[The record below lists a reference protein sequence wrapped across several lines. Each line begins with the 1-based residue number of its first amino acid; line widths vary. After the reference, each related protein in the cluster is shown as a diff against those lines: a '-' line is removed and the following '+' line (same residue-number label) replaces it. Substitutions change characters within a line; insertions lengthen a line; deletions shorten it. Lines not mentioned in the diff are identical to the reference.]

1 MRRLHIILLAL
12 LIVAGITGCKNTED
26 DVLHLGLNAIIVE
39 IDHENQL
46 IYVSDTEHGDVFG
59 GRAAID
65 CSKAIE
71 RDSIFYVDYDSDTTD
86 NLRFIEYKDLMVG
99 DMIILGIYES
109 ELNGTDAI
117 LVEDIQLSTIQLSTQ
132 RLD

>member
-1 MRRLHIILLAL
+1 MRRFLSIAFAL
-12 LIVAGITGCKNTED
+12 LIMAALTGFQKTDE
-26 DVLHLGLNAIIVE
+26 DVLHLDLNAIILE

-46 IYVSDTEHGDVFG
+46 IYVSDTEHEDVFG
-59 GRAAID
+59 GRTAID

-71 RDSIFYVDYDSDTTD
+71 RDSIFYVDYDSATTD
-86 NLRFIEYKDLMVG
+86 NLRFIKLEDLMVG

-117 LVEDIQLSTIQLSTQ
+117 LVEDIQLSTQ
-132 RLD
+132 RLK

>member
-1 MRRLHIILLAL
+1 MRRFLSIAFAL
-12 LIVAGITGCKNTED
+12 LIMAALTGCQKTDE

-46 IYVSDTEHGDVFG
+46 IYVSDTEHEDVFG
-59 GRAAID
+59 GRSAID
-65 CSKAIE
+65 CSKAID

-86 NLRFIEYKDLMVG
+86 NLSFIKLEDLMVG

-117 LVEDIQLSTIQLSTQ
+117 LVEDIQLSMQ

>member
-1 MRRLHIILLAL
+1 MRRVLSIAFAL
-12 LIVAGITGCKNTED
+12 LIMAALTGCQKTDE
-26 DVLHLGLNAIIVE
+26 DVLSLGLNAIIVE
-39 IDHENQL
+39 IDHANQL

-59 GRAAID
+59 GRSAID

-86 NLRFIEYKDLMVG
+86 NLSFIKLEDLMVG

-109 ELNGTDAI
+109 ELKGTDAI
-117 LVEDIQLSTIQLSTQ
+117 LVEDIQLSTQ

>member
-1 MRRLHIILLAL
+1 MRRFLSIAFAL
-12 LIVAGITGCKNTED
+12 LIMAALTGCQKTDE

-46 IYVSDTEHGDVFG
+46 IYVSDTEHEDVFG
-59 GRAAID
+59 GRSAID
-65 CSKAIE
+65 CSKAID

-86 NLRFIEYKDLMVG
+86 NLSFIKLEDLMVG

-109 ELNGTDAI
+109 ELKGTDAI
-117 LVEDIQLSTIQLSTQ
+117 LVEDIQLSTQ

>member
-1 MRRLHIILLAL
+1 MKNYLSILIVL
-12 LIVAGITGCKNTED
+12 LIMAGTTGCKKKED

-39 IDHENQL
+39 IDQEEQML
-46 IYVSDTEHGDVFG
+46 YVSDTEHGDLFG
-59 GRAAID
+59 ERAAID

-71 RDSIFYVDYDSDTTD
+71 RDCILFVDYDSDTTD
-86 NLRFIEYKDLMVG
+86 NLRFIEFEDLLVG

-109 ELNGTDAI
+109 ELKRTDSI
-117 LVEDIQLSTIQLSTQ
+117 LVEDIQLSTQ

>member
-1 MRRLHIILLAL
+1 MRRFLSIAFAL
-12 LIVAGITGCKNTED
+12 LIMAALTGCQKTDE
-26 DVLHLGLNAIIVE
+26 DVLHLGLNAIIIE

-46 IYVSDTEHGDVFG
+46 IYVSDTEYEDVFG

-86 NLRFIEYKDLMVG
+86 NLRFIEFEDLMVG

-109 ELNGTDAI
+109 ELIGTDAI
-117 LVEDIQLSTIQLSTQ
+117 LVEDIQLSTQ

>member
-1 MRRLHIILLAL
+1 MKKLLSILFVL
-12 LIVAGITGCKNTED
+12 LVVASITGCKKTED

-39 IDHENQL
+39 IDQEEQML
-46 IYVSDTEHGDVFG
+46 YVSDTEHGDLFG
-59 GRAAID
+59 ERAAID

-71 RDSIFYVDYDSDTTD
+71 RDCILYVDYDSDTTD
-86 NLRFIEYKDLMVG
+86 NLRFIEFEDLLVG

-109 ELNGTDAI
+109 ELKRTDSI
-117 LVEDIQLSTIQLSTQ
+117 LVEDIQLSTQ

>member
-39 IDHENQL
+39 IDHEQQL
-46 IYVSDTEHGDVFG
+46 LYVSDTEHEDVFA

-71 RDSIFYVDYDSDTTD
+71 RDSIFYVDYDSDTTE
-86 NLRFIEYKDLMVG
+86 NLRFIEFEDLLVG

-109 ELNGTDAI
+109 ELNGTDAMH
-117 LVEDIQLSTIQLSTQ
+117 VEDIQLSTQ

>member
-1 MRRLHIILLAL
+1 MKKLLSVLFVL
-12 LIVAGITGCKNTED
+12 LIVIGITGCKKTED

-39 IDHENQL
+39 IDHENRL

-59 GRAAID
+59 ERAAID

-71 RDSIFYVDYDSDTTD
+71 RDSIFYVDYDTDNTD
-86 NLRFIEYKDLMVG
+86 NLRFIEFEDLMVS

-109 ELNGTDAI
+109 ELKGTDVI
-117 LVEDIQLSTIQLSTQ
+117 LAEDIQLSTQ
-132 RLD
+132 RLK

>member
-1 MRRLHIILLAL
+1 MKKLLSILFVL
-12 LIVAGITGCKNTED
+12 LIVAGIIGCKKAED

-39 IDHENQL
+39 IDHEKQL
-46 IYVSDTEHGDVFG
+46 LYVSDTKHEDVFG

-65 CSKAIE
+65 CSKAIK

-86 NLRFIEYKDLMVG
+86 NLRFIEFEDLMVG

-117 LVEDIQLSTIQLSTQ
+117 LVEDIQLSTQ

>member
-1 MRRLHIILLAL
+1 MRRFLSIAFAL
-12 LIVAGITGCKNTED
+12 LIMTSLTGCQKTDE

-59 GRAAID
+59 GRSAID

-71 RDSIFYVDYDSDTTD
+71 RDSIFYVDYDRDITD
-86 NLRFIEYKDLMVG
+86 NLSFIKLEDLMVG

-117 LVEDIQLSTIQLSTQ
+117 LVEDIQLSMQ

>member
-1 MRRLHIILLAL
+1 MRRFLSIAFAL
-12 LIVAGITGCKNTED
+12 LIMAALTGCQKTDE

-46 IYVSDTEHGDVFG
+46 IFVSDTEHEDVFA

-86 NLRFIEYKDLMVG
+86 NLSFIKLEDLMVG
-99 DMIILGIYES
+99 DMIILDIYES
-109 ELNGTDAI
+109 ELEGTDAI
-117 LVEDIQLSTIQLSTQ
+117 LVEDIQLSTQ
-132 RLD
+132 RFD

>member
-1 MRRLHIILLAL
+1 MRRFLSIAFAL
-12 LIVAGITGCKNTED
+12 LIMAALTGCQKTDE

-46 IYVSDTEHGDVFG
+46 IYVSDTEHEDVFG
-59 GRAAID
+59 GRSAID
-65 CSKAIE
+65 CSKAID
-71 RDSIFYVDYDSDTTD
+71 RDSIFYVDYDRDITD
-86 NLRFIEYKDLMVG
+86 NLSFIKLEDLMVG

-109 ELNGTDAI
+109 ELKGTDAI
-117 LVEDIQLSTIQLSTQ
+117 LVEDIQLSTQ

>member
-1 MRRLHIILLAL
+1 MKRLLSILVVL
-12 LIVAGITGCKNTED
+12 LVVTGITGCNKKED

-46 IYVSDTEHGDVFG
+46 IYVSDTEHEDIFG
-59 GRAAID
+59 ERTAID

-71 RDSIFYVDYDSDTTD
+71 RDSIFYVDYDSDNTD
-86 NLRFIEYKDLMVG
+86 NFRFIEFKDLMVG

-109 ELNGTDAI
+109 ELKGTDVIFA
-117 LVEDIQLSTIQLSTQ
+117 EDIQLSTQ
-132 RLD
+132 RLK

>member
-1 MRRLHIILLAL
+1 MKKLLSILFVM
-12 LIVAGITGCKNTED
+12 LIVAGITGRKKTED

-39 IDHENQL
+39 IDHEKQL
-46 IYVSDTEHGDVFG
+46 LYVSDTKHEDVFG
-59 GRAAID
+59 GRATID
-65 CSKAIE
+65 CSKAIG

-86 NLRFIEYKDLMVG
+86 NLRFIEFEDLMVG

-109 ELNGTDAI
+109 ELIGTDAI
-117 LVEDIQLSTIQLSTQ
+117 LVEDIQLSTQ

>member
-1 MRRLHIILLAL
+1 MKRLFSILFVL
-12 LIVAGITGCKNTED
+12 LIVGGITGCKNTED

-39 IDHENQL
+39 IDHEKQL
-46 IYVSDTEHGDVFG
+46 IYVSDTEHEDVFG
-59 GRAAID
+59 ERAAID

-71 RDSIFYVDYDSDTTD
+71 RDSVFYVDYDSDTTD
-86 NLRFIEYKDLMVG
+86 NLRFIEFEDLMVG

-109 ELNGTDAI
+109 KMNGTDAI
-117 LVEDIQLSTIQLSTQ
+117 LVEDIQLSTQ

>member
-1 MRRLHIILLAL
+1 MRRFLSIAFAL
-12 LIVAGITGCKNTED
+12 LIMAALTGCQKTDE
-26 DVLHLGLNAIIVE
+26 DVLHLGLNAIILE

-46 IYVSDTEHGDVFG
+46 IYVSDTEHEDVFG
-59 GRAAID
+59 GRSAID

-71 RDSIFYVDYDSDTTD
+71 RDSIFYVDYDSATTD
-86 NLRFIEYKDLMVG
+86 NLRFIKLEDLMAG

-117 LVEDIQLSTIQLSTQ
+117 LVEDIQLSTQ
-132 RLD
+132 RLK

>member
-1 MRRLHIILLAL
+1 MRRFLSTAFAL
-12 LIVAGITGCKNTED
+12 LIMAALAGCQKTDE
-26 DVLHLGLNAIIVE
+26 DVLSLGLNAIIVE
-39 IDHENQL
+39 IDHANQL

-59 GRAAID
+59 GRSAID

-86 NLRFIEYKDLMVG
+86 NLSFIKLEDLMVG

-109 ELNGTDAI
+109 ELKGTDAI
-117 LVEDIQLSTIQLSTQ
+117 LVEDIQLSTQ

>member
-1 MRRLHIILLAL
+1 MKKYLSILIVL
-12 LIVAGITGCKNTED
+12 LIMAGTIGCKKKED

-46 IYVSDTEHGDVFG
+46 IYVSDTEHEDVFG
-59 GRAAID
+59 ERTAID

-86 NLRFIEYKDLMVG
+86 NLRFIEFKDLMVG

-109 ELNGTDAI
+109 EMKGTDVI
-117 LVEDIQLSTIQLSTQ
+117 LAEDIQLSTQ
-132 RLD
+132 RLK

>member
-1 MRRLHIILLAL
+1 M
-12 LIVAGITGCKNTED
+12 
-26 DVLHLGLNAIIVE
+26 LHLGLNAIIIE
-39 IDHENQL
+39 IDHEKQQ
-46 IYVSDTEHGDVFG
+46 IYVSDTEHEAVFG

-71 RDSIFYVDYDSDTTD
+71 RDSIFYVDCDSDTTD
-86 NLRFIEYKDLMVG
+86 NLRFIEFEDLMVG

-117 LVEDIQLSTIQLSTQ
+117 LVEDIQLSTQ

>member
-1 MRRLHIILLAL
+1 MKRLFSILFVL

-39 IDHENQL
+39 IDHEQQL
-46 IYVSDTEHGDVFG
+46 LYVSDTEHEDVFA

-71 RDSIFYVDYDSDTTD
+71 RDSIFYVDYDSDTTE
-86 NLRFIEYKDLMVG
+86 NLRFIEFEDLLVG

-109 ELNGTDAI
+109 ELNGTEAI
-117 LVEDIQLSTIQLSTQ
+117 RVEDIQLSTQ

>member
-1 MRRLHIILLAL
+1 MNNYLSILIVL
-12 LIVAGITGCKNTED
+12 LIMAGTTGCKKKED
-26 DVLHLGLNAIIVE
+26 DVLHLGLNAIIVD
-39 IDHENQL
+39 INHEKQL
-46 IYVSDTEHGDVFG
+46 IYVSDTEHEDVFS

-86 NLRFIEYKDLMVG
+86 NLRFIEFKDLMVG

-117 LVEDIQLSTIQLSTQ
+117 LVEDIQLSTQ

>member
-1 MRRLHIILLAL
+1 MRRFLIILLSL
-12 LIVAGITGCKNTED
+12 LIVAGITGCKKTED

-46 IYVSDTEHGDVFG
+46 IFVSDTEHEDAFG

-86 NLRFIEYKDLMVG
+86 NLRFIEFEDLMVG

-109 ELNGTDAI
+109 ELKGTDVI
-117 LVEDIQLSTIQLSTQ
+117 LAEDIQLSTQ
-132 RLD
+132 RLK

>member
-1 MRRLHIILLAL
+1 MRRFLSIVFAL
-12 LIVAGITGCKNTED
+12 LIVSGLAGCKKADE
-26 DVLHLGLNAIIVE
+26 DVLHLGLNAIILE

-46 IYVSDTEHGDVFG
+46 IYVSDTEHEDAFG

-86 NLRFIEYKDLMVG
+86 NLRFIEFEDLMVG

-109 ELNGTDAI
+109 ELKGTDVI
-117 LVEDIQLSTIQLSTQ
+117 LAEDIQLSTQ
-132 RLD
+132 RLK

>member
-1 MRRLHIILLAL
+1 MRRFLSIAFAL
-12 LIVAGITGCKNTED
+12 LIMTSLTGCQKTDE

-46 IYVSDTEHGDVFG
+46 IYVSDTEHEDIFG
-59 GRAAID
+59 GRSAID

-86 NLRFIEYKDLMVG
+86 NLRFIEFEDLMVG

-109 ELNGTDAI
+109 ELKRTDSI
-117 LVEDIQLSTIQLSTQ
+117 LVEDIQLSTQ

>member
-1 MRRLHIILLAL
+1 MRRFLSIAFAL
-12 LIVAGITGCKNTED
+12 LIMAALTGCQKTDE

-46 IYVSDTEHGDVFG
+46 IYVSDTEHEDIFG
-59 GRAAID
+59 GRSAID

-86 NLRFIEYKDLMVG
+86 NLRFIEFEDLMVG

-109 ELNGTDAI
+109 ELKRTDSI
-117 LVEDIQLSTIQLSTQ
+117 LVEDIQLSTQ

>member
-1 MRRLHIILLAL
+1 MRRFLSIAFAL
-12 LIVAGITGCKNTED
+12 LIMAALAGCQKTDE
-26 DVLHLGLNAIIVE
+26 DVLSLGLNAIIVE

-46 IYVSDTEHGDVFG
+46 IYVSDTEHEDAFG
-59 GRAAID
+59 GRATID

-86 NLRFIEYKDLMVG
+86 NLRFIEFEDLMVG

-109 ELNGTDAI
+109 ELKGTDVI
-117 LVEDIQLSTIQLSTQ
+117 LAEDIQLSTQ
-132 RLD
+132 RLK

>member
-1 MRRLHIILLAL
+1 MKRLFSILFVL

-39 IDHENQL
+39 IDHQQQL
-46 IYVSDTEHGDVFG
+46 IYVSDTEHEDVFG

-86 NLRFIEYKDLMVG
+86 NLRFIEFEDLMVG

-109 ELNGTDAI
+109 ELSGTDAI
-117 LVEDIQLSTIQLSTQ
+117 LVEDIQLSTQ
-132 RLD
+132 RLK

>member
-1 MRRLHIILLAL
+1 MRRFLSIAFAL
-12 LIVAGITGCKNTED
+12 LIMAALTGCQKTDE

-46 IYVSDTEHGDVFG
+46 IYVSDTEHEAVFG
-59 GRAAID
+59 GRSAID

-71 RDSIFYVDYDSDTTD
+71 RNSIFYVDYDSDTTD
-86 NLRFIEYKDLMVG
+86 NLRFIEFEDLMVG

-109 ELNGTDAI
+109 ELKRTDSI
-117 LVEDIQLSTIQLSTQ
+117 LVEDIQLSTQ